1 MENTA
6 FIALSR
12 QSALGRQLSVV
23 ANNIA
28 NMNTTGFKGEKMMF
42 VEHLVRSRGGDRIIG
57 PKLAYVQDIATVRD
71 TSEGPLV
78 TTGNPFDLAIRG
90 EGYFVVETE
99 NGDRYTRNGR
109 FRLDDEGQLVTS
121 QGDPVLSDDGNPF
134 VFGPADQDIT
144 ISRDGT
150 VSTKNGQL
158 GKIRVVSFENQQQ
171 SQVSAGGLL
180 SSQAPA
186 EDVERPSLVQ
196 GALEG
201 SNVEPI
207 VEMAHMIRVQR
218 SYDSVK
224 NFIERED
231 DRIKRMVKDLGDA

>member
-42 VEHLVRSRGGDRIIG
+42 VEHLVRSRGGDRVMG
-57 PKLAYVQDIATVRD
+57 LKLSYVRDIATVRD

-90 EGYFVVETE
+90 DGYFVIETDKGE
-99 NGDRYTRNGR
+99 QYTRNGR
-109 FRLDDEGQLVTS
+109 FSLNEEGELVTS
-121 QGDPVLSDDGNPF
+121 QGNPVLSDNGNPF
-134 VFGPADQDIT
+134 VFGPGDRDVT

-158 GKIRVVSFENQQQ
+158 GKIRIVSFENQQQ
-171 SQVSAGGLL
+171 SQVTAGGLL
-180 SSQAPA
+180 STRARA
-186 EDVERPSLVQ
+186 EDVEQPNMIQ

-201 SNVEPI
+201 SNVQPI
-207 VEMAHMIRVQR
+207 IEMAEMIRIQR

-224 NFIERED
+224 NFIQRED
-231 DRIKRMVKDLGDA
+231 DRIKRMVKDLGES

>member
-42 VEHLVRSRGGDRIIG
+42 VEHLVRSRGGDRILG
-57 PKLAYVQDIATVRD
+57 PKLAYVRDIATMRD
-71 TSEGPLV
+71 TSEGPLM

-90 EGYFVVETE
+90 DGYFVIDTE
-99 NGDRYTRNGR
+99 NGERYTRNGR
-109 FRLDDEGQLVTS
+109 FRLDEEGQLVTG
-121 QGDPVLSDDGNPF
+121 QGDPVLSDSGNPF
-134 VFGPADQDIT
+134 VFGPGDRDVT

-171 SQVSAGGLL
+171 AEVAAGGLL
-180 SSQAPA
+180 SSQASA
-186 EDVERPSLVQ
+186 EDVEGPDVVQ
-196 GALEG
+196 GTLEG
-201 SNVEPI
+201 SNVEPVI
-207 VEMAHMIRVQR
+207 EMAQMIRVQR

>member
-12 QSALGRQLSVV
+12 QTALGRQLGVV

-42 VEHLVRSRGGDRIIG
+42 VEHLVRSRGGDKIIG
-57 PKLAYVQDIATVRD
+57 PKLSYVRDIATFRD
-71 TSEGPLV
+71 TTEGPLV

-90 EGYFVVETE
+90 DGYFVVETD
-99 NGDRYTRNGR
+99 NGEQYTRNGR
-109 FRLDDEGQLVTS
+109 FRLNDEGQLVTS
-121 QGDPVLSDDGNPF
+121 QGDPVLSDSGNPF
-134 VFGPADQDIT
+134 VFGPGNQDVT

-150 VSTKNGQL
+150 VSTKNSQL

-171 SQVSAGGLL
+171 SEVSSGGLL
-180 SSQAPA
+180 SSQSPSK
-186 EDVERPSLVQ
+186 DVESANIVQ

-201 SNVEPI
+201 SNVVPVI
-207 VEMAHMIRVQR
+207 EMAQMIRVQR
-218 SYDSVK
+218 SYDSIK

-231 DRIKRMVKDLGDA
+231 SRIKRMVKDLGDA

>member
-1 MENTA
+1 MENTV

-57 PKLAYVQDIATVRD
+57 PKLSYVRDIATVRD

-90 EGYFVVETE
+90 DGYFVIETDKGE
-99 NGDRYTRNGR
+99 RYTRNGR
-109 FRLDDEGQLVTS
+109 FSLNDEGELVTS
-121 QGDPVLSDDGNPF
+121 QGNPVLSDNGNPF
-134 VFGPADQDIT
+134 VFGPGDRDVT

-158 GKIRVVSFENQQQ
+158 GKIRIVSFENQQQ
-171 SQVSAGGLL
+171 SQVAAGGLL
-180 SSQAPA
+180 STQARA
-186 EDVERPSLVQ
+186 EDVEQPNMIQ

-201 SNVEPI
+201 SNVRPI
-207 VEMAHMIRVQR
+207 IEMAEMIRIQR

-231 DRIKRMVKDLGDA
+231 DRIKRMVKDLGES

>member
-6 FIALSR
+6 FVALSR
-12 QSALGRQLSVV
+12 QNALGRQLSVV

-42 VEHLVRSRGGDRIIG
+42 VEHLVRSRGGDRILG
-57 PKLAYVQDIATVRD
+57 PKLAYVRDIATMRD
-71 TSEGPLV
+71 TTEGPLV

-90 EGYFVVETE
+90 DGYFVVETDK
-99 NGDRYTRNGR
+99 GDRYTRNGR

-121 QGDPVLSDDGNPF
+121 KGDPVLSDNGNPF
-134 VFGPADQDIT
+134 VFGPGDENVT

-171 SQVSAGGLL
+171 SQVAAGGLL

-186 EDVERPSLVQ
+186 EDVERPDLVQ

-201 SNVEPI
+201 SNVQPVI
-207 VEMAHMIRVQR
+207 EMAEMIRVQR

-224 NFIERED
+224 KFIERED
-231 DRIKRMVKDLGDA
+231 DRIKRMVRDLGES

>member
-42 VEHLVRSRGGDRIIG
+42 VEHLVRSRGGDRILG
-57 PKLAYVQDIATVRD
+57 PKLAYVRDIATMRD
-71 TSEGPLV
+71 TSEGPLM

-90 EGYFVVETE
+90 DGYFVIDTE
-99 NGDRYTRNGR
+99 NGERYTRNGR
-109 FRLDDEGQLVTS
+109 FRLDEEGQLVTGL
-121 QGDPVLSDDGNPF
+121 GDPVLSDSGNPF
-134 VFGPADQDIT
+134 VFGPGDRDVT

-171 SQVSAGGLL
+171 SEVAAGGLL
-180 SSQAPA
+180 SSQLPS
-186 EDVERPSLVQ
+186 EDVEGPDVVQ

-207 VEMAHMIRVQR
+207 IEMAQMIRVQR

-231 DRIKRMVKDLGDA
+231 DRIKRMVKDLGDS